1 MCVYVILVY
10 MCRLMIV
17 THWDSFKGASYD
29 SKNVL
34 MNILHSKNI
43 NIKIYLF
50 LIPRLVFEEGMKIL
64 KLWDT
69 PQVYKLLNICKA
81 LKY

>member
-1 MCVYVILVY
+1 MWICIHDTDMQTYVYTHVWYTCVYVILVY

-43 NIKIYLF
+43 I
-50 LIPRLVFEEGMKIL
+50 
-64 KLWDT
+64 
-69 PQVYKLLNICKA
+69 
-81 LKY
+81 